1 MTTPD
6 ITRLADGRRPVMVV
20 SHERSGTHFL
30 MNALA
35 ACFDY
40 VSKPWVSIDQHRFN
54 INFYSADNLHRV
66 LSGLI
71 EARLANTLKSH
82 HEFAFFAKFIA
93 QLEQAIDIVY
103 IYRNPADVM
112 ASYWRYLHTWPW
124 AEGPE
129 VESVYQF
136 ANTPPMGALMRLQFR
151 QYDTMLDRW
160 ASHVQHWTEARRL
173 ANLHVVRYE
182 DLKRHYGDTMRRLGE
197 ALRVSPRQIVQPSRY
212 ENVVPGGKVAF
223 TPRPEAD
230 DREAVTTLAL
240 SKYPE
245 LMASLGYVPNC
256 PSAAF
261 APPAGRP
268 LHI

>member
-6 ITRLADGRRPVMVV
+6 VIRLPEGRRPVLVV

-30 MNALA
+30 INALA

-54 INFYSADNLHRV
+54 INFYSADNLHR
-66 LSGLI
+66 LISGLA

-82 HEFAFFAKFIA
+82 HEFAFFSKFIA
-93 QLEQAIDIVY
+93 SLEHAIDIVY
-103 IYRNPADVM
+103 IFRNPADVM

-129 VESVYQF
+129 VDSVYQF
-136 ANTPPMGALMRLQFR
+136 ANTSPMGALMRLQFR

-160 ASHVQHWTEARRL
+160 ANHVQHWLDAHHL
-173 ANLHVVRYE
+173 ANLHIVRYE
-182 DLKRHYGDTMRRLGE
+182 TLNQHYGDTIRGLAQ
-197 ALRVSPRQIVQPSRY
+197 ALRISLRQIVRPSRH
-212 ENVVPGGKVAF
+212 ESVVPGGKLSF
-223 TPRPEAD
+223 TPSPNAD
-230 DREAVTTLAL
+230 DREAVTALAL

-245 LMASLGYVPNC
+245 LMASLGYAPNC
-256 PSAAF
+256 PPAAF
-261 APPAGRP
+261 VPPVSRP
-268 LHI
+268 LHV